1 MAEEE
6 KTIQLANGVAK
17 IGDEVIC
24 PEKGVEGHITDIGED
39 SIAVAW
45 YDGTIASH
53 NYEPLDFCLKFTCE
67 DALEAVNEIR
77 DEIEKEFDE
86 KTGGDDANKF
96 GFIPI
101 KSALKRAENR
111 IEEKRKGNK

>member
-17 IGDEVIC
+17 IGDEVIS
-24 PEKGVEGHITDIGED
+24 PEKGVEGHIVDIGED
-39 SIAVAW
+39 SITVQW
-45 YDGTIASH
+45 YDGTSAGRNH
-53 NYEPLDFCLKFTCE
+53 EPLDFCLKFSCE
-67 DALEAVNEIR
+67 DAFEAIQEIR

-86 KTGGDDANKF
+86 RTGGDNAKKF

-101 KSALKRAENR
+101 KSALKKVELR
-111 IEEKRKGNK
+111 IDQKRRNIN